1 MFGSDSKGTVS
12 AHPLSINIT
21 TTVFIGGGK
30 KRFCPQILEPR
41 SDVSAAMGPTCVLP
55 GSHTEEFYAT
65 HGNDSAWEEGLACLR
80 RHCGAPQQA
89 AAERHEPPPAAAPP
103 PAVLLADGSLGNAAE
118 SEPARGP
125 DSAARE
131 RAHQQLVEL
140 AWQGTGPSL
149 RYKRVL
155 EYCLAMRFAN
165 VRAGT
170 QKRRAKNP

>member
-1 MFGSDSKGTVS
+1 
-12 AHPLSINIT
+12 
-21 TTVFIGGGK
+21 
-30 KRFCPQILEPR
+30 
-41 SDVSAAMGPTCVLP
+41 MGPTCVLP

-89 AAERHEPPPAAAPP
+89 AAEHHEPPPAAAPL

-140 AWQGTGPSL
+140 AWQGTGPSREKSASRSFASRTLIATGQCRATLSL
-149 RYKRVL
+149 R
-155 EYCLAMRFAN
+155 
-165 VRAGT
+165 
-170 QKRRAKNP
+170 